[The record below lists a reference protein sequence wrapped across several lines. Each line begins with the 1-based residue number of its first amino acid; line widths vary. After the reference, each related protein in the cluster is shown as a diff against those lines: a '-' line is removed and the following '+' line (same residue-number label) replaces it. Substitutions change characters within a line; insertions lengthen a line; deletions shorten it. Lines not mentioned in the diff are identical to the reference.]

1 MSRIVIEMDE
11 WKYTGGVLYLS
22 VYGLEVHSQLQQAKN
37 VHTYDAHS
45 TGMYLRINIWF
56 IYTSLSP
63 VNAFTVL
70 KT

>member
-37 VHTYDAHS
+37 VRTQDTNNA
-45 TGMYLRINIWF
+45 GMYLRTYILF
-56 IYTSLSP
+56 IQT
-63 VNAFTVL
+63 FF
-70 KT
+70 